1 MGAVLVGKAALLLCW
16 LLILVVVVVA
26 VVVVVPQTTFLCS
39 LLIAF
44 EPRQSL
50 NCVIRLVYRYIVR
63 D

>member
-16 LLILVVVVVA
+16 LLILV